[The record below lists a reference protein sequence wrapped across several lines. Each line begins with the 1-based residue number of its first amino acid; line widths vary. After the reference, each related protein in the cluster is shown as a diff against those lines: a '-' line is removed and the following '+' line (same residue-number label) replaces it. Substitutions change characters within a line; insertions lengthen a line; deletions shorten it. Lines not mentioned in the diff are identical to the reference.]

1 MMATFADGGV
11 PPVLSAIK
19 AAKIPSY
26 DLFKFNNSSLWAKQ
40 NDKFAQ
46 VFWKMGVW
54 SFEDF
59 FCPPQ
64 DSRNQKPTSDQGGA
78 KRV

>member
-54 SFEDF
+54 SLKIFL
-59 FCPPQ
+59 
-64 DSRNQKPTSDQGGA
+64 PTSRQ
-78 KRV
+78 